1 MNIWIVN
8 PFDDIPGE
16 GKAQRYWALAD
27 ALSEQGHQ
35 VVWWSSNWSHRRKAR
50 REAPEGEPPRP
61 LGTPPYQGGEFV
73 KSVGTT
79 SNDQPSTINFTLRLV
94 ATPPYYRNV
103 SVGRMWN
110 HFRFGRNLF
119 RDTCL
124 AVEGGELGKPDIVLA
139 SMPPMDGA
147 TVALKLKAK
156 YGCKVVTDIMD
167 VWPETLLQ
175 AVLKYSVRGTFTYKL
190 LEHVGRIALYP
201 YWRMLRR
208 ACVESDAISA
218 QSNAF
223 AEYAKKHGATRE
235 VHVCYLGAEGA
246 IDDSCGL
253 DSRNRKKTSTNPSL
267 TTEATQTEAF
277 SAEDPDL
284 PLSNL
289 STFPQR
295 SLRLLYLGAMGAS
308 YDLHTLI
315 DAVRVLNET
324 TQGSHTVSKSGDW
337 PQVECV
343 FVGDG
348 EKRSELE
355 AMNVQGVRF
364 TGFLNGAE
372 LTAELEAADLGI
384 IPFFSESGVA
394 VPYKIGDY
402 LAHGIPV
409 LSTIDG
415 ELGDLIRGFE
425 CGAVYRSCDVD
436 SLVAS
441 IEKYIDQADLLG
453 RSKENASAC
462 FLNAFDR
469 RKLYPDFASWICEQC
484 ALENAND

>member
-27 ALSEQGHQ
+27 VLSEQGHQ

-79 SNDQPSTINFTLRLV
+79 SNDERSTINFQLRLV
-94 ATPPYYRNV
+94 VTPPYYKNV

-119 RDTCL
+119 RDACL
-124 AVEGGELGKPDIVLA
+124 AVEGGELEKPDIVLA

-147 TVALKLKAK
+147 TVALKLKAR
-156 YGCKVVTDIMD
+156 YGCRVVTDIMD

-190 LEHVGRIALYP
+190 LEHVGRIVLYP

-223 AEYAKKHGATRE
+223 ADYAKQHGATSE
-235 VHVCYLGAEGA
+235 VHVCYLGAEGTTGGSA
-246 IDDSCGL
+246 AASSGDSTHAPQL
-253 DSRNRKKTSTNPSL
+253 STNNQQP
-267 TTEATQTEAF
+267 
-277 SAEDPDL
+277 
-284 PLSNL
+284 
-289 STFPQR
+289 R
-295 SLRLLYLGAMGAS
+295 KLRLLYLGAMGAS

-315 DAVRVLNET
+315 DAVRMLNET
-324 TQGSHTVSKSGDW
+324 KRGSLTVSKSGDW

-384 IPFFSESGVA
+384 IPFFSESGVV

>member
-8 PFDDIPGE
+8 PFDDVPGE

-50 REAPEGEPPRP
+50 RVAPKCQSAKGQLP
-61 LGTPPYQGGEFV
+61 TI
-73 KSVGTT
+73 
-79 SNDQPSTINFTLRLV
+79 NDQPSIINFTLRLV
-94 ATPPYYRNV
+94 ATPPYYKNV
-103 SVGRMWN
+103 SVGRLWN

-119 RDTCL
+119 RDACL
-124 AVEGGELGKPDIVLA
+124 AVEGGELEKPDIVLA

-147 TVALKLKAK
+147 AVALKLKAK
-156 YGCKVVTDIMD
+156 YGCKVITDIMD
-167 VWPETLLQ
+167 LWPDTLLQ
-175 AVLKYSVRGTFTYKL
+175 AVLKYSAKDTFTYKL

-223 AEYAKKHGATRE
+223 AEYAKKHGATGE

-246 IDDSCGL
+246 TGATCGL

-267 TTEATQTEAF
+267 TTEATQTEVF

-308 YDLHTLI
+308 YDLHTVI
-315 DAVRVLNET
+315 DAVRMLNET
-324 TQGSHTVSKSGDW
+324 KQGSLAVARLGDW
-337 PQVECV
+337 PRVECV

-372 LTAELEAADLGI
+372 LTAELETADLGV
-384 IPFFSESGVA
+384 IPFFSGSGVT
-394 VPYKIGDY
+394 VPYKAGEY
-402 LAHGIPV
+402 LAHGLPV

-415 ELGDLIRGFE
+415 ELGDLIREFE
-425 CGAVYRSCDVD
+425 CGAVYRSSDVD

-441 IEKYIDQADLLG
+441 IAKYIDQAELLG

-462 FLNAFDR
+462 FLHAFDR
-469 RKLYPDFASWICEQC
+469 QKLYPDFASWISEQR
-484 ALENAND
+484 ALGNANV